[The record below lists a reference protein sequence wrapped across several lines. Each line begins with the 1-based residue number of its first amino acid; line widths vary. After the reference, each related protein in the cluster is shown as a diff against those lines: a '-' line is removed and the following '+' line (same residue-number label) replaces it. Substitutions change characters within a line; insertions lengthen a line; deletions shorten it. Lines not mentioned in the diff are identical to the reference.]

1 LSITI
6 PFKEEILSVPNISSK
21 IIKEIGS
28 ANTALFKDSKPILF
42 NTDYLGFK
50 EIVKKEKQLQNSKV
64 LVIGAGGSARTV
76 IYTLKKFKNE
86 IFVINR
92 NFNRAK
98 NLAEEMEVK
107 AINQKKK
114 FDYNFEVVVNTT
126 PGNNLFL
133 LNLFKKIIGNQNIKL
148 VVDLD
153 LNFKESKLLSICK
166 SKKIRT
172 INGFEFFI
180 AQAVHQFKIFT
191 GKNIPLRKVKK
202 FVLENY
208 EKQF

>member
-1 LSITI
+1 
-6 PFKEEILSVPNISSK
+6 
-21 IIKEIGS
+21 
-28 ANTALFKDSKPILF
+28 
-42 NTDYLGFK
+42 
-50 EIVKKEKQLQNSKV
+50 
-64 LVIGAGGSARTV
+64 V

-92 NFNRAK
+92 TYDRAE
-98 NLAEEMEVK
+98 NLASEMEVNS
-107 AINQKKK
+107 INPRKK
-114 FDYNFEVVVNTT
+114 FESDFNVVINTT

-133 LNLFKKIIGNQNIKL
+133 INLFKKIINQNKPKL

-153 LNFKESKLLSICK
+153 LNFYESKLLFMCK
-166 SKKIRT
+166 THKIRT

-191 GKNIPLRKVKK
+191 GKNISLQKVKR